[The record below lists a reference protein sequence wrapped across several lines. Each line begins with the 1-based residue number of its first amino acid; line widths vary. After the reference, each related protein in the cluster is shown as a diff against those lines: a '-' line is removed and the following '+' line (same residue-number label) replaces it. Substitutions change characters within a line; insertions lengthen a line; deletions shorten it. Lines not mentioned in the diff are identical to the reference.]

1 MSSSTEVRPVL
12 PDLAAP
18 ARSTGVTGLRMPELG
33 AVEATRDAARAQG
46 YATGWAE
53 GRREAETSAR
63 EDAERLAADHARRE
77 AVRDAE
83 VAAAVTALREAADA
97 LHRTV
102 AATCVRV
109 DEQASALALE
119 LTRTLTGRVEPDPA
133 HVVARVVGL
142 LPEHPLVSVR
152 LHPTVAALAG
162 DLAGDLAAH
171 GVAVVPDP
179 TLRPA
184 DAVAHADDHVVDLR
198 VDEALARLEEALR

>member
-63 EDAERLAADHARRE
+63 EDAERLAADHVRRE
-77 AVRDAE
+77 AVRDTE
-83 VAAAVTALREAADA
+83 VAAAVTALRAAADA

-152 LHPTVAALAG
+152 LHPDVAALS
-162 DLAGDLAAH
+162 GDLAAH